1 MSRTNVPKSLGLS
14 SRLSPHIQ
22 HRFEPNPDTTNC
34 TTFPITTT
42 ILADHTHPLYIPIKR
57 RISAFDPTKLA
68 WAIRCPSSL
77 SRKRTVRMW
86 VMKRIREAFLAELK
100 HNGFDRTGSRT
111 SVPNT
116 SAYYD
121 GPHQLSGA
129 LCIFAKE
136 SALTAPSEEIR
147 DGCSHIL
154 QRLVKAH
161 QRAQSAKRMA

>member
-1 MSRTNVPKSLGLS
+1 MSRSNVPKSLGLTA
-14 SRLSPHIQ
+14 RLTPHVQ
-22 HRFEPNPDTTNC
+22 HRFEPNPSPTNC

-42 ILADHTHPLYIPIKR
+42 ILADHTHPLYKPVLR

-68 WAIRCPSSL
+68 WAIRCPSAL
-77 SRKRTVRMW
+77 SRKRTVRMR

-111 SVPNT
+111 SLSDT
-116 SAYYD
+116 SAYPS
-121 GPHQLSGA
+121 GPRQLSGA

-136 SALTAPSEEIR
+136 SALTAPIEEIR
-147 DGCSHIL
+147 DGCNHIL

-161 QRAQSAKRMA
+161 QKSPSAKRT